1 MDATVRYTYD
11 DAERA
16 FGLLCQLLGRTEGMA
31 VGQWRLDHA
40 RDYGG
45 YIVIER
51 HLDGGE
57 TRPVWDQRLSAT
69 RFCECVGFTMSVVG
83 LLRNQDE
90 SWDAFLRRLYEQEE
104 RS

>member
-1 MDATVRYTYD
+1 MRYTHTD
-11 DAERA
+11 VERA
-16 FGLLCQLLGRTEGMA
+16 FGLLCQLLGRTEGYGS
-31 VGQWRLDHA
+31 GQWHLDHA

-45 YIVIER
+45 YIVVER
-51 HLDGGE
+51 HQDGGE

-83 LLRNQDE
+83 LLRDE
-90 SWDAFLRRLYEQEE
+90 HERWDSFLRRMHGQGA

>member
-1 MDATVRYTYD
+1 VRYTHTD
-11 DAERA
+11 VERA
-16 FGLLCQLLGRTEGMA
+16 FGLLCQLLGRTEGYEA
-31 VGQWRLDHA
+31 GQWYLDHA

-57 TRPVWDQRLSAT
+57 ARHVWDQRLSAT
-69 RFCECVGFTMSVVG
+69 RFCECVGFTMSVIG
-83 LLRNQDE
+83 HLRDEHE
-90 SWDAFLRRLYEQEE
+90 SWDLFLRRMHGQGA